1 MSPLHTARMKLSHYL
16 VLLLPTPEAAHITVC
31 DPLALQ
37 KASHSLCASSLHW
50 RWSGVKERQITKQD
64 PPHSWESGSPPT
76 RFVTAVSTQISY
88 GSVMTMWYFV
98 GGLRGQ
104 EHEIKLV
111 DFLQIS
117 SLSNIDWLFLQ
128 AIIVRN
134 PKQMFYFC
142 SVFFTGKPFQ
152 NMTLTRHDWFGK
164 VCMAHL
170 NLAFMEK
177 CMRVILAN

>member
-16 VLLLPTPEAAHITVC
+16 VLLLPMPEAAHITVC

-37 KASHSLCASSLHW
+37 KASHSLCASLLHW

-64 PPHSWESGSPPT
+64 PPHSWERGSPPT

-88 GSVMTMWYFV
+88 GSVLTMWYFV

-104 EHEIKLV
+104 EHDIKLV
-111 DFLQIS
+111 D
-117 SLSNIDWLFLQ
+117 SNIDWLFLQ

-134 PKQMFYFC
+134 PKQILLLCILYW
-142 SVFFTGKPFQ
+142 Q
-152 NMTLTRHDWFGK
+152 
-164 VCMAHL
+164 
-170 NLAFMEK
+170 AFSKHE
-177 CMRVILAN
+177 